1 MFAKGFVTTPKL
13 SWDDNTT
20 QLIAAWVV
28 GAIGVLGLGW
38 LLFQAVQVLRPTV
51 PELGNLPATYK
62 EMVDKTPELYLPQG
76 CDSVDTFRT
85 RLSALRANA
94 NQSAA
99 GLKQAQDALTAAKAA
114 TPQVPVDIHE
124 AEAKVA
130 AASRTHESI
139 AAGLLVFE
147 GVRKDLLDRAGYWSA
162 SNELSFSTPAMV
174 FAACLAAVGGIGY
187 QLLLANPDADDE
199 PATATPPSMGELIQ
213 TDTDAGRQ
221 LWGQL
226 GLAACQA
233 DPQTARIAVIVTAG
247 EGTVA
252 DPYTVS
258 TLPAPTCP
266 AQTFTVIDEVAQV
279 TVPAKTTITYTPAP
293 SLTKSPSIS
302 PNSN

>member
-1 MFAKGFVTTPKL
+1 
-13 SWDDNTT
+13 
-20 QLIAAWVV
+20 
-28 GAIGVLGLGW
+28 
-38 LLFQAVQVLRPTV
+38 
-51 PELGNLPATYK
+51 
-62 EMVDKTPELYLPQG
+62 
-76 CDSVDTFRT
+76 
-85 RLSALRANA
+85 
-94 NQSAA
+94 
-99 GLKQAQDALTAAKAA
+99 
-114 TPQVPVDIHE
+114 
-124 AEAKVA
+124 
-130 AASRTHESI
+130 
-139 AAGLLVFE
+139 
-147 GVRKDLLDRAGYWSA
+147 
-162 SNELSFSTPAMV
+162 
-174 FAACLAAVGGIGY
+174 
-187 QLLLANPDADDE
+187 
-199 PATATPPSMGELIQ
+199 MGELIQ

-226 GLAACQA
+226 GLAGCQA